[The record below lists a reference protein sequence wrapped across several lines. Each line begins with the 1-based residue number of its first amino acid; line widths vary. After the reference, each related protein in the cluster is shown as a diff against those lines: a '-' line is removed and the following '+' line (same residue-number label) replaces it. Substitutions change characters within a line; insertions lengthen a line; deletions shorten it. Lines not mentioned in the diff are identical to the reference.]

1 MSDNKNA
8 ALIPDARFRTRLFA
22 AVDHHNTVAYVVLT
36 SLPASEM
43 STPSVASEKQS
54 LTADTWAEAALDAM
68 ASGGLDAVA
77 VEPLAR
83 ALGVTKGSFYWHF
96 ENRDALIRAA
106 LELWERHETLDV
118 VSGLEAEPDPQERIF
133 KVFKRANSSYRAGR
147 LYLALAA
154 ASDNEMVGE
163 RVQRVSQM
171 RLEYLATCYRE
182 LGVSEAEAKLWSTFA
197 YATFIGNQQVHR
209 DAPAMFP
216 AGPQFREYFKL
227 MIRTL
232 IPRER
237 AAGEGEHPSVVALHK
252 SRSR

>member
-1 MSDNKNA
+1 MPAK
-8 ALIPDARFRTRLFA
+8 I
-22 AVDHHNTVAYVVLT
+22 
-36 SLPASEM
+36 LP
-43 STPSVASEKQS
+43 TEKQN
-54 LTADTWAEAALDAM
+54 LTADAWAEAALEAM

-96 ENRDALIRAA
+96 ENRDALVRAA

-118 VSGLEAEPDPQERIF
+118 VSGLEDEPDPQERIF
-133 KVFKRANSSYRAGR
+133 KVFRRANSSYRAGR

-154 ASDNEMVGE
+154 ASDNPIVGE
-163 RVQRVSQM
+163 RVRRVSQM
-171 RLEYLATCYRE
+171 RLEYLQRCYRG
-182 LGVSEAEAKLWSTFA
+182 LGLSEIDARLWSTFA
-197 YATFIGNQQVHR
+197 YATFIGNQQVNR

-216 AGPQFREYFKL
+216 SGPQFREYFKL

-237 AAGEGEHPSVVALHK
+237 TAMDGEHPSVVSLRK
-252 SRSR
+252 TGTP